1 MDRDDT
7 KPDFAALLTSRLCH
21 DLLSPISALHNAV
34 ELMEEEDSKE
44 LHAQAMSLIGD
55 SARQA
60 AHKLSF
66 FRIAFGSAGGSGK
79 TEARAVKEAASGYM
93 SDQRANLS
101 WRCSMPDMTLKR
113 AKIALNLLLL
123 MAAALPRGGEVILS
137 VDEEKIGVAAIG
149 DRLIFDEAIDGLL
162 TGATRADNSRE
173 IVADLIARLVE
184 EEGGQLDVSRLD
196 GQISVSVQ
204 FGVAAAA

>member
-7 KPDFAALLTSRLCH
+7 KPDFAALLSSRLCH

-66 FRIAFGSAGGSGK
+66 FRIAFGSAGGAGR
-79 TEARAVKEAASGYM
+79 TETRAVKEAASGYM
-93 SDQRANLS
+93 ADQRASLS
-101 WRCSMPDMTLKR
+101 WRCSLPDMTLKR

-123 MAAALPRGGEVILS
+123 MASALPRGGEVILS
-137 VDEEKIGVAAIG
+137 VDEGRIGAAALG
-149 DRLIFDEAIDGLL
+149 ERLLFDEALDRLL
-162 TGATRADNSRE
+162 TGSARADNSRE
-173 IVADLIARLVE
+173 IVADLVARLVE
-184 EEGGQLDVSRLD
+184 EEGGHLEVSRLD
-196 GQISVSVQ
+196 GQVTISVQ
-204 FGVAAAA
+204 FDVAAAA

>member
-1 MDRDDT
+1 MDRDET
-7 KPDFAALLTSRLCH
+7 KPDFAALLSSRLCH

-34 ELMEEEDSKE
+34 ELIEEEDSKD
-44 LHAQAMSLIGD
+44 LHDQALALIGD

-60 AHKLSF
+60 AHKLTF
-66 FRIAFGSAGGSGK
+66 FRLAFGSAGGAGR

-93 SDQRANLS
+93 ADQRASLS

-123 MAAALPRGGEVILS
+123 MASALPRGGEVILS
-137 VDEEKIGVAAIG
+137 VEEGRIGAAALG
-149 DRLIFDEAIDGLL
+149 DRLMFDEALESLL
-162 TGATRADNSRE
+162 NGERLADSSRE
-173 IVADLIARLVE
+173 IVADLVSRLVQ

-196 GQISVSVQ
+196 GQVSIAVQ
-204 FGVAAAA
+204 FPVAAAA